1 MLQYGMRLQYN
12 NVTVLQCYN
21 VTMLILLLCYFPPF
35 SKCVTKCIT
44 LCYTTPNTI
53 GCVECNLPWA
63 RLHSQAIPPPHHY
76 HCTPHNH
83 RHNQGGE
90 KYFTSWE
97 PRFLGQYFARDSVIH
112 GPAGADK
119 KLILVKKKQFLSQDP
134 SKIRFYWPGNLGSHE
149 VKYFSPPCV
158 QPTLVALGGPN

>member
-1 MLQYGMRLQYN
+1 MLQCC
-12 NVTVLQCYN
+12 NVTLLQPSCVNTFAVLS
-21 VTMLILLLCYFPPF
+21 PPF
-35 SKCVTKCIT
+35 LKCVTKCIT

-119 KLILVKKKQFLSQDP
+119 KLILVKRNQFLSQEINSCHKKSILAP
-134 SKIRFYWPGNLGSHE
+134 RNQFLPQEINSCHKKSI
-149 VKYFSPPCV
+149 
-158 QPTLVALGGPN
+158 LVTRNHFL